1 MNNKALAPE
10 QLQFID
16 NYLKSSG
23 VKYLDIRYEMT
34 DHIATALENSE
45 GDFYDNFRLYMLDN
59 KKSLLASN
67 SRFSAIARK
76 RAMRLLFHAMY
87 KPVGVIS
94 FLFFFLLSL
103 WAENYFGEE
112 QFRKNIESGYIVIV
126 IGVLVYLK
134 FIHPSKDNQYSVID
148 KMLALFMAMLYI
160 LFVIIKPDRLT
171 DNSFV
176 VIGYYSLLSSFAVA
190 TVFSYRKLKKFYK
203 IQYYEN
209 AG

>member
-1 MNNKALAPE
+1 MNNKVLAPE
-10 QLQFID
+10 QLQFIN
-16 NYLKSSG
+16 NYLENSG

-34 DHIATALENSE
+34 DHVATALENRE
-45 GDFYDNFRLYMLDN
+45 GDFYENFRLYMLDN
-59 KKSLLASN
+59 KKSLLDSN
-67 SRFSAIARK
+67 SHFSAIARK
-76 RAMRLLFHAMY
+76 RAMRLLLHSMY

-94 FLFFFLLSL
+94 FLFFFLSPL
-103 WAENYFGEE
+103 WAENYLGKE
-112 QFRKNIESGYIVIV
+112 QFRENITSGYLIIV
-126 IGVLVYLK
+126 IGTLVYLK
-134 FIHPSKDNQYSVID
+134 FIHPSKNNQYSVID
-148 KMLALFMAMLYI
+148 KMLGLFMATLYI
-160 LFVIIKPDRLT
+160 LFVVIKPDRLT